1 MKEEPLSNLD
11 RPDPPEPRG
20 VPESRSF
27 QILRIAIFVA
37 VVVGLSVL
45 ILALAPHLSRAR
57 IHEWA
62 KAAGIWGP
70 LLLLGIQAGQII
82 AAPIPGVFV
91 PVVAGILYGPIVGP
105 LATVG
110 GTILGSACAYWIGRT
125 GGRRVTERL
134 LGRSVVAKAGKLL
147 EGRRWI
153 ALIPIFLVPFSPADA
168 LCFVAG
174 IVEMNWSRFVIA
186 VAIGRVPK
194 DALIAAAA
202 GLGWRLF
209 GA

>member
-1 MKEEPLSNLD
+1 MKERPS
-11 RPDPPEPRG
+11 PDPGELREA
-20 VPESRSF
+20 PESRSS

-37 VVVGLSVL
+37 IVVGLSIL

-57 IHEWA
+57 IHAWA
-62 KAAGIWGP
+62 RAAGIWGP

-110 GTILGSACAYWIGRT
+110 GTILGSAGAYWIGRT
-125 GGRRVTERL
+125 GGRHMTERL
-134 LGRSVVAKAGKLL
+134 LGRAAVAKAGKLL

-186 VAIGRVPK
+186 VAIGRIPK

-202 GLGWRLF
+202 GFGWRLF